1 MALSLIAIVL
11 KRFHGGVVA
20 GLVPATS
27 IASLWGVNF
36 RGRRDKPG
44 DDSFRFHASRVRW
57 ARFTIVL
64 VLVLALEIYG
74 RQFADPAF
82 LQPPSEVLRAWYVT
96 VLPDGR
102 IMSALGMTVFEI
114 ACAYALSVVFGAA
127 IGLAVGSA
135 RLSREGFFPLILLLY
150 AIPQVSLIPLFVL
163 MFGLG
168 PASKIVFGFSH
179 GIFPVIVAVVG
190 GMSNVPAIY
199 VRGARSMGASKLDVI
214 RHVIFPHMVPGF
226 FVGLRLAMTM
236 TLLGVI
242 LAELYV
248 STGGVGYFTRVFA
261 ENYNP
266 APLFA
271 LIGSLA
277 AIALTFN
284 AFVRI
289 AERRLN
295 RMQSSVHVN

>member
-1 MALSLIAIVL
+1 MAMT
-11 KRFHGGVVA
+11 G
-20 GLVPATS
+20 
-27 IASLWGVNF
+27 
-36 RGRRDKPG
+36 RGRTKRSP
-44 DDSFRFHASRVRW
+44 RELYASRVRW
-57 ARFTIVL
+57 ARLLIVVALL
-64 VLVLALEIYG
+64 VALEIYG
-74 RQFADPAF
+74 RLFADPAF
-82 LQPPSEVLRAWYVT
+82 LQPPTEVVRAWLFT
-96 VLPDGR
+96 VMPDTR
-102 IMSALGMTVFEI
+102 IVSALGLTVFEI
-114 ACAYALSVVFGAA
+114 ACAYALSVVFGAM
-127 IGLAVGSA
+127 IGLAIGSTALA
-135 RLSREGFFPLILLLY
+135 RRGFFPLVLLLY

-168 PASKIVFGFSH
+168 PAAKIAFGFSH

-190 GMSNVPAIY
+190 GMSNVPAHF

-214 RHVIFPHMVPGF
+214 RHVVFPNMVPSF

-248 STGGVGYFTRVFA
+248 STAGIGYFTRVFA

-277 AIALTFN
+277 AIALVFN
-284 AFVRI
+284 ECVRV
-289 AERRLN
+289 AERRLS
-295 RMQSSVHVN
+295 RMQSSMQAN

>member
-1 MALSLIAIVL
+1 MALRRR
-11 KRFHGGVVA
+11 KREEGDTRK
-20 GLVPATS
+20 LYTS
-27 IASLWGVNF
+27 Q
-36 RGRRDKPG
+36 
-44 DDSFRFHASRVRW
+44 VRW
-57 ARFTIVL
+57 ARFIIVVAL
-64 VLVLALEIYG
+64 VVALEIYG

-82 LQPPSEVLRAWYVT
+82 MQPPSEILHAWYVT
-96 VLPDGR
+96 VLPDAR

-127 IGLAVGSA
+127 IGLAVGSTA
-135 RLSREGFFPLILLLY
+135 LSREGFFPLILLLY

-168 PASKIVFGFSH
+168 PASKIAFGFSH
-179 GIFPVIVAVVG
+179 GIFPVIVAVTG
-190 GMSNVPAIY
+190 GVSNVPAIY
-199 VRGARSMGASKLDVI
+199 VRGARSMGATKLGVI

-266 APLFA
+266 AALFA
-271 LIGSLA
+271 LIGSLT
-277 AIALTFN
+277 AIALVFN
-284 AFVRI
+284 GCVRV
-289 AERRLN
+289 AERRLS
-295 RMQSSVHVN
+295 RMQSSVHAN